1 VALLMRIPI
10 RRKPEA
16 GSPLTAQANKKGAEA
31 PFPSVE
37 TTLLQERSCTASADL
52 RKFRQGQLNNFFF
65 CLNDLLD
72 YLIHGRPLFR

>member
-1 VALLMRIPI
+1 MRIPI

-16 GSPLTAQANKKGAEA
+16 GSPSPRRQTKGRRSALS
-31 PFPSVE
+31 SVE